1 MSEEQLKVDLE
12 LEGDAENKVEPDEL
26 TGEEARAA
34 EDGWRPESEW
44 EGETKDWIGAKEF
57 NFRGEL
63 MSRISSQTAQLTATE
78 KKTDELTKALHILG
92 EHHKKTSET
101 EHKRILKALKNEKIM
116 AMEEGDVATTV
127 ELDDKI
133 ADLKESKKVED
144 AQFVEAKQTQEA
156 NGVPPEVTSWL
167 ASTEN
172 AWYHTDPIRKGVA
185 DALSDAYVRDNPN
198 APIID
203 MLKHVDKAIRQEM
216 PHKFTNP
223 NATNGKVTETSTT
236 KRSKNKK
243 FTSRDLDDE
252 QKVAAKTFVDMGVF
266 GSMQEYVDELVS
278 NGDLG

>member
-12 LEGDAENKVEPDEL
+12 LEAEKDKGKVEEFSEQE
-26 TGEEARAA
+26 TRAM

-78 KKTDELTKALHILG
+78 KKTDELTKALQILG

-101 EHKRILKALKNEKIM
+101 EHKRILGALKREKVL
-116 AMEEGDVATTV
+116 AMENGDVEETV

-133 ADLKESKKVED
+133 ADLKESKKVEE

-167 ASTEN
+167 SDTDN
-172 AWYHTDPIRKGVA
+172 AWYHTDPVRKGAA
-185 DALSDAYVRDNPN
+185 DALSDAYVLANPG
-198 APIID
+198 APVID
-203 MLKHVDKAIRQEM
+203 MLKHVDKVIRQEM
-216 PHKFTNP
+216 PHKFTNSK
-223 NATNGKVTETSTT
+223 ATAKGKVTETSTT
-236 KRSKNKK
+236 TRGKNKK
-243 FTSRDLDDE
+243 FTTKDLDDE
-252 QKVAAKTFVDMGVF
+252 QKTAAKTFVDMGVF
-266 GSMQEYVDELVS
+266 DTMQEYVDELVS

>member
-1 MSEEQLKVDLE
+1 MSDTELKVDLE
-12 LEGDAENKVEPDEL
+12 LDAAKDKGGAKEFS
-26 TGEEARAA
+26 EEETRAM

-44 EGETKDWIGAKEF
+44 EGETKDWIAAKEF

-63 MSRISSQTAQLTATE
+63 MSRISSQTAQLNAGE
-78 KKTDELTKALHILG
+78 KKTEELAKALHILG
-92 EHHKKTSET
+92 EHHKKTAET

-116 AMEEGDVATTV
+116 AMEEGDVAATV

-144 AQFVEAKQTQEA
+144 AQIVEADQVQA
-156 NGVPPEVTSWL
+156 PNGIPPEVASWL
-167 ASTEN
+167 SAEDN
-172 AWYHTDPIRKGVA
+172 AWYHTDPVRKGVA
-185 DALSDAYVRDNPN
+185 DAISDAFIRDNPN

-203 MLKHVDKAIRQEM
+203 MLKHVDKVVRQEM

-223 NATNGKVTETSTT
+223 KTTTNSKVTETSTSN
-236 KRSKNKK
+236 RSKNKK

-266 GSMQEYVDELVS
+266 DTMQEYVDELVS